1 MTLEVYG
8 IKDCGEFAEGP
19 MTFSDIQ
26 LWDVDMK
33 PIEVTA
39 EEWLLTS
46 PDKPCKGKIEQ
57 VNSVGEKGTSMTI
70 THSTG
75 PDDSP

>member
-1 MTLEVYG
+1 ME
-8 IKDCGEFAEGP
+8 
-19 MTFSDIQ
+19 
-26 LWDVDMK
+26 

-57 VNSVGEKGTSMTI
+57 VNCVGEKGTSMTI